1 MRGHHTL
8 PVLAALILCGCD
20 GNSISAPRLLPMSA
34 APRMAKDTAV
44 NGVAI
49 DVSGGWQF
57 HEDATFVLYDFSG
70 DHSGSKSFKCSTDG
84 TYTFVQTG
92 ATFSGSFDQVGVCAA
107 TDGTTFPNTF
117 SGPVVGTIKGR
128 HVRFEP
134 PPGECSDEGELS
146 PALDEMHGS
155 GKCGGGGVFGTYR
168 AHWSARRCGALGGL
182 CGDTLS
188 TDTLSRSVRPS

>member
-1 MRGHHTL
+1 MRRHHTL

-20 GNSISAPRLLPMSA
+20 GNSISAPRLLPMSS

-92 ATFSGSFDQVGVCAA
+92 ATFSGSFDQVGVCAYE
-107 TDGTTFPNTF
+107 GR
-117 SGPVVGTIKGR
+117 VV
-128 HVRFEP
+128 VY
-134 PPGECSDEGELS
+134 S
-146 PALDEMHGS
+146 P
-155 GKCGGGGVFGTYR
+155 
-168 AHWSARRCGALGGL
+168 
-182 CGDTLS
+182 
-188 TDTLSRSVRPS
+188 